1 MAKRSAEER
10 SEPPVFSELVEEA
23 MDTMRALSIDRE
35 VRYHGGRGARYFSF
49 RQRDGQLVKVP
60 FLVAARGAEAAK
72 AHIAAHAPAFDPHRT
87 PAQEV
92 DLLFKA
98 HPDLPCTIPFSSVR
112 QAHLQ
117 EQVIA
122 YVKERSAG
130 GTLGVPPG
138 VFDAFRL
145 EFSLLSIHPIDGVLH
160 AIWLVHHSDAPAPP
174 ARKRR

>member
-1 MAKRSAEER
+1 MPKRSAQER

-23 MDTMRALSIDRE
+23 TDTMRALSIDGE

-60 FLVAARGAEAAK
+60 FLVAAKGADATK

-92 DLLFKA
+92 DLLFKP
-98 HPDLPCTIPFSSVR
+98 HPELPSSIPFSSVR

-117 EQVIA
+117 AAVIA
-122 YVKERSAG
+122 HVKERSAG
-130 GTLGVPPG
+130 GTQGVPPG
-138 VFDAFRL
+138 VFDAFHM

-160 AIWLVHHSDAPAPP
+160 AIWLVHYSDAPGPAP
-174 ARKRR
+174 RKRR